1 MNAGFGE
8 GWGLYSESLG
18 YEFGFYEDPLVRFGM
33 LEGEMFRACRLV
45 VDTGIH
51 AMGWSIKKAVQF
63 LMNHS
68 NYGEPFIRWGG
79 VETLHCHQLYFTFQ
93 EADKAVHH
101 YACPGN
107 FLPGKY
113 RFIKLWL

>member
-33 LEGEMFRACRLV
+33 LEAEMFRACRLV

-63 LMNHS
+63 LMSHS

-79 VETLHCHQLYFTFQ
+79 NPSLLI
-93 EADKAVHH
+93 
-101 YACPGN
+101 
-107 FLPGKY
+107 Y
-113 RFIKLWL
+113 RRQTISC

>member
-51 AMGWSIKKAVQF
+51 ALGWSIKKAVQF

-68 NYGEPFIRWGG
+68 NYGKPFIR
-79 VETLHCHQLYFTFQ
+79 
-93 EADKAVHH
+93 
-101 YACPGN
+101 
-107 FLPGKY
+107 
-113 RFIKLWL
+113 

>member
-63 LMNHS
+63 LMSHS
-68 NYGEPFIRWGG
+68 NYGESFIRWGG
-79 VETLHCHQLYFTFQ
+79 VGPLHC
-93 EADKAVHH
+93 
-101 YACPGN
+101 
-107 FLPGKY
+107 
-113 RFIKLWL
+113 